1 MGEGVSGE
9 IKTLPGVQPYLN
21 GKSNPNLVTALEDLV
36 EMAKD
41 GRLQSFIGT
50 GFMADGARLAT
61 WFDLHDNVY
70 EMLGSLAW
78 LQHEYVHRHTSND

>member
-1 MGEGVSGE
+1 VSNV
-9 IKTLPGVQPYLN
+9 KTLPGVREHMNAVP
-21 GKSNPNLVTALEDLV
+21 NPNLIAALEDLV
-36 EMAKD
+36 GMAKD

-78 LQHEYVHRHTSND
+78 LEHEYVARHTRE